1 MWGFP
6 HYNGFLFTP
15 GSTCS
20 KSCIPEGTQP
30 GLKKRKRECI
40 PPKNGGDPCEGQDE
54 EEATCPVKDGI
65 LINCP
70 VDHSFSE
77 WSEFS
82 ECSAECGDGIRER
95 TRTCIQGK
103 HGGTQCPTES
113 EKQEEN
119 CRVKDCSLD
128 CLTDPESDECKQLS
142 GCCSVTF
149 TTSTCFYK
157 PKSFFN
163 I

>member
-1 MWGFP
+1 MINCPVDGQWTEWGEWP
-6 HYNGFLFTP
+6 P
-15 GSTCS
+15 CS
-20 KSCIPEGTQP
+20 KSCIAEGTRT
-30 GLKKRKRECI
+30 GFKERKRECI
-40 PPKNGGDPCEGQDE
+40 PPRNGGDPCEGPNKE
-54 EEATCPVKDGI
+54 GSICPLKKDGNVI
-65 LINCP
+65 KCP

-128 CLTDPESDECKQLS
+128 CSTNPESDECKQPTGWSIFLIKVS
-142 GCCSVTF
+142 
-149 TTSTCFYK
+149 
-157 PKSFFN
+157 
-163 I
+163 ID